1 MESKDVPGDI
11 VILFCN
17 IDIYI
22 LHMYFRCYKIG
33 GEKKAVIFLSISKF
47 QGKNLDNPIF
57 SGDIN

>member
-1 MESKDVPGDI
+1 
-11 VILFCN
+11 
-17 IDIYI
+17 
-22 LHMYFRCYKIG
+22 MYFRCYKIG